1 MKFKLKIGYAQCALA
16 GLINLPL
23 SPSIEMTESHVM
35 ILISSSGVE
44 LLGRQFDPSDTAD
57 RSGLNVQMLRYSPRI
72 RYGVLLLD
80 CEGSLCERQFPS
92 VSIASMVKRVGQRTV
107 LEMRQ

>member
-1 MKFKLKIGYAQCALA
+1 MKFKLKVGYAQCALA

-23 SPSIEMTESHVM
+23 SPSIEMSESHIM

-57 RSGLNVQMLRYSPRI
+57 RSGFNVQMLPYSPRI
-72 RYGVLLLD
+72 RYGVLSLD
-80 CEGSLCERQFPS
+80 C
-92 VSIASMVKRVGQRTV
+92 
-107 LEMRQ
+107 